1 MIVKKRLK
9 RLLRK
14 GNILILGLLG
24 KIVIVLM
31 ILCPKYVENSFS

>member
-14 GNILILGLLG
+14 GNILILRLLG